1 MHNNYIFPLNLD
13 FVKSYVEKQTP
24 GNANKELKVLAD
36 QIPSVLDKCR
46 EPTTLKKY
54 TCYFNLWKDWAERY
68 SLKCF
73 PVDEFQVAL
82 FLLSLIQGD
91 ASISIIESCFYAI
104 KFHHNIIS
112 CHDPCKAPIVK
123 NMLEAAKRIKKQ
135 QVKKKDP
142 ITVDHLNSIFNYLGG
157 ENADLKNLRTLVIC
171 LIGFSGFLRFNE
183 IVNLSRSDIIFFDT
197 YMTLFISKS
206 KTDVYRKGST
216 VFIAENNSD
225 LCPVKNL
232 KQYLVKAEIAENS
245 EKFIFR
251 AITAGNK
258 QSLRKTNKPISYT
271 RAREMFLDVIKDIGL
286 DPRNFGLHSLR
297 SGGASAA
304 ANSGVNDRLFKRHG
318 RWKSDQAKDG
328 YVEDNISALL
338 SVSQT
343 LGL

>member
-1 MHNNYIFPLNLD
+1 M
-13 FVKSYVEKQTP
+13 
-24 GNANKELKVLAD
+24 
-36 QIPSVLDKCR
+36 
-46 EPTTLKKY
+46 
-54 TCYFNLWKDWAERY
+54 
-68 SLKCF
+68 
-73 PVDEFQVAL
+73 
-82 FLLSLIQGD
+82 
-91 ASISIIESCFYAI
+91 
-104 KFHHNIIS
+104 
-112 CHDPCKAPIVK
+112 
-123 NMLEAAKRIKKQ
+123 
-135 QVKKKDP
+135 
-142 ITVDHLNSIFNYLGG
+142 
-157 ENADLKNLRTLVIC
+157 
-171 LIGFSGFLRFNE
+171 
-183 IVNLSRSDIIFFDT
+183 NLSRSDIIFFDT
-197 YMTLFISKS
+197 YMILFISKS

-304 ANSGVNDRLFKRHG
+304 ANSGVNDRLHKRHG